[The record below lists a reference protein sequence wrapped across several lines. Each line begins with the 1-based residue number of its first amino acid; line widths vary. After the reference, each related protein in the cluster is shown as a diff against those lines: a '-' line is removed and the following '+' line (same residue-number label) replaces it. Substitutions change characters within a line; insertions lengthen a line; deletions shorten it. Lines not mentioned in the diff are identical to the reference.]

1 MCLFL
6 GFALALGG
14 AVVWLSACNSQQG
27 MRRQF
32 GSSVR
37 PVYGDVGRLL
47 KNAHYFQLMGKPE
60 LAIHELEEAFHR
72 DPQNLRVLD
81 ALAQCYDELGEF
93 KRAQELYR
101 AGLKAEPDNQALT
114 NNLCY
119 SLYLSGKYREA
130 EKCFREVLAQQPNN
144 ETVRNN
150 LGLLLTRVGRQEE
163 AMSLWQEKDGAEGAK
178 KKMTQVLAAIRHEKS
193 QPQAEPEK
201 AQVAKAQSQAK
212 SPEAL
217 AAAAPPGPQ
226 PATPPPVQTAAL
238 PASKITPEP
247 RKGPDPAAAVRPV
260 EAKPLTAAEAKPA
273 APPAAVKPAEVG
285 AAPPKPKAPLPTT
298 PPPLAEAAAKPAAPA
313 KDAVSPESPGAQAA
327 KPSTPQEVKK
337 ASVTAAHIG
346 PASSRPALA
355 AADTRL
361 EVLNGNG
368 VRRLAGQTGRWLNRE
383 GFNVL
388 QVRNYDAFD
397 LKETVIYC
405 RPEAQETAY
414 RLSNMLAQPALV
426 KVDPGLASEGVDIRM
441 VLGRSHTSA
450 ASLWAGGRPAAALA
464 PVAAVKPEKPVAPHV
479 PLADEAKKT
488 AAPAAKA
495 PEPEKESTLSKK
507 VAAGLPEKSMAQ
519 VSKPAVLP
527 APQPL
532 ATPSRI
538 MARPIRLTAEDLI
551 NTRIELR
558 NGSGFKDVARQNRTL
573 LTREGFNVVAIANH
587 IDFGKERT
595 VINYRPG
602 AEKVAQALCDRF
614 FPGAELRLQDNLSGE
629 VDVKVILGHDLKAR
643 LEQLASLAE

>member
-1 MCLFL
+1 MRSHRRQREDAIGRPRTGRRMCLFL
-6 GFALALGG
+6 GFVLALGG
-14 AVVWLSACNSQQG
+14 SVVWLSACNSQQG

-37 PVYGDVGRLL
+37 PIYGDVGRLL

-60 LAIHELEEAFHR
+60 LAIRELEEAFHR
-72 DPQNLRVLD
+72 DPHNLKVLD

-130 EKCFREVLAQQPNN
+130 EKCFREALAQQPGN
-144 ETVRNN
+144 EMVRNN

-163 AMSLWQEKDGAEGAK
+163 AMSLWQEKDGADGAK
-178 KKMTQVLAAIRHEKS
+178 RKMTQVLAAIRHEKG
-193 QPQAEPEK
+193 QPQPEPEK
-201 AQVAKAQSQAK
+201 VQVAQAQIQAK

-217 AAAAPPGPQ
+217 AATAPLAPKPAAQPPLKA
-226 PATPPPVQTAAL
+226 ATA
-238 PASKITPEP
+238 PASGITPEP
-247 RKGPDPAAAVRPV
+247 RKGLEPAAAVRPEEV
-260 EAKPLTAAEAKPA
+260 KPQTAVVAKTQTPPSASKAAEAVA
-273 APPAAVKPAEVG
+273 AQ
-285 AAPPKPKAPLPTT
+285 PKTPAPLPAV
-298 PPPLAEAAAKPAAPA
+298 PSPQAEAAAKPAAPA
-313 KDAVSPESPGAQAA
+313 KSAVSPESPGVQAA
-327 KPSTPQEVKK
+327 KASTPQEVKK
-337 ASVTAAHIG
+337 ASIIAAHIG
-346 PASSRPALA
+346 PAASRPALA

-368 VRRLAGQTGRWLNRE
+368 VRRLAGQTGRWLNGE

-388 QVRNYDAFD
+388 QVKNYDAFD

-405 RPEAQETAY
+405 RPEAEEAAY
-414 RLSNMLAQPALV
+414 RLSNMLVQPALV
-426 KVDPGLASEGVDIRM
+426 KVDAGLASEGVDIRM

-450 ASLWAGGRPAAALA
+450 TSLWAGGRPAAPPA
-464 PVAAVKPEKPVAPHV
+464 PVAK
-479 PLADEAKKT
+479 
-488 AAPAAKA
+488 AA
-495 PEPEKESTLSKK
+495 EPEKTSALLNK
-507 VAAGLPEKSMAQ
+507 VAASLPAKTTPP
-519 VSKPAVLP
+519 VSQAAVLP
-527 APQPL
+527 PTPAPIP
-532 ATPSRI
+532 ATPVRL

-558 NGSGFKDVARQNRTL
+558 NGSGFKDVARQSRTL
-573 LTREGFNVVAIANH
+573 LSKDGFNVVAIANH

-614 FPGAELRLQDNLSGE
+614 FPGAELRLQANLSEE
-629 VDVKVILGHDLKAR
+629 VDVKVILGHDLKPR